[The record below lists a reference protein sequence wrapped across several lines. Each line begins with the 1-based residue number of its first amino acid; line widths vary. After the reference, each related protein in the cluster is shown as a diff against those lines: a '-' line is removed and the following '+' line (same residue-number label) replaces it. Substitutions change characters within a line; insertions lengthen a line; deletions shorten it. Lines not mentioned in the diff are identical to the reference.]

1 MQDQPADMKGP
12 SLPAVVTL
20 RDGRCVTVREIL
32 PEDKEPLQAA
42 VGNMSVDS
50 RYTRFMGT
58 MREVPDKMLEAA
70 THPVADRECAL
81 VAVSGA
87 GEGEGADEVIIG
99 GARYA
104 SNAGSDT
111 CEFAIAIVD
120 GWQGLGLAP
129 QLMKTLMAHAESHGF
144 LYMEGCVLSTNAS
157 MRRLAKRLG
166 FQDSQFPGDAT
177 VRLVKRTLGSTHEAP
192 D

>member
-1 MQDQPADMKGP
+1 MPDQPAHMEGP
-12 SLPAVVTL
+12 SLPATLTL
-20 RDGRCVTVREIL
+20 RDGRRVTVREIL

-42 VGNMSVDS
+42 VGNMSADS

-58 MREVPDKMLEAA
+58 MREIPDKMLEAA
-70 THPVADRECAL
+70 TRPVPDRECAL
-81 VAVSGA
+81 VAVSG
-87 GEGEGADEVIIG
+87 EGADEVIIG
-99 GARYA
+99 GTRYA

-129 QLMKTLMAHAESHGF
+129 QLMKMLMAHAESHGF
-144 LYMEGCVLSTNAS
+144 RYMEGCVLSTNAS
-157 MRRLAKRLG
+157 MRGLAKRLG

-192 D
+192 R

>member
-1 MQDQPADMKGP
+1 MQDQPAHMKGP
-12 SLPAVVTL
+12 SLPATVTL
-20 RDGRCVTVREIL
+20 RDGRRVTVREIL

-58 MREVPDKMLEAA
+58 MREIPDKMLEAA

-81 VAVSGA
+81 VAVSGEGA
-87 GEGEGADEVIIG
+87 GEAIVG

-104 SNAGSDT
+104 SNVGSDT

-120 GWQGLGLAP
+120 GWQGQGLAP
-129 QLMKTLMAHAESHGF
+129 QLMRTLMAHAGSHGF

-157 MRRLAKRLG
+157 MRGLAKRLG

-177 VRLVKRTLGSTHEAP
+177 VRLVKRSLGSAHEDP
-192 D
+192 R